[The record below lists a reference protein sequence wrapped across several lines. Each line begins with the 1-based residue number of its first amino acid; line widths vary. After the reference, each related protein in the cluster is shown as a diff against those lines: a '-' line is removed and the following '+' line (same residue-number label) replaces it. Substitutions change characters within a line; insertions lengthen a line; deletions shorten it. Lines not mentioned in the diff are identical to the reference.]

1 MMPNTKKNASRL
13 TVHLVCLLIGIVSLY
28 PLVWMVASSL
38 KESSQVFVSAHSLIP
53 TSWDFGS
60 YISGWRGFAGITFGT
75 FFKNTVIIVCSV
87 VAGTLVSCSLIA
99 YGFARIPFRLKGFW
113 FATVMLTLLLP
124 GQIVQIPQY
133 IIFYKMGWVNTFLP
147 LIVPAFFGSAF
158 FIFLLLQFI
167 RTIPYELDEAA
178 KIDGCSRFGIFSRV
192 ILPLIKPALVTAAI
206 FEFYW
211 AWDNFFGALIYLG
224 RPQLYTLSV
233 ALRLF
238 ADPSSGTDWSAMFAM
253 ATLSLIPPIL
263 VFFIFQR
270 YIVEGISTT
279 GLKG

>member
-53 TSWDFGS
+53 ASWDFGS

>member
-1 MMPNTKKNASRL
+1 MIRNSKFSWTKL
-13 TVHLVCLLIGIVSLY
+13 MIQLMCLVIGAASLY
-28 PLVWMVASSL
+28 PIAWMIASSF

-53 TSWDFGS
+53 AAWDFS
-60 YISGWRGFAGITFGT
+60 NYSNGWKGFAGITFGT
-75 FFKNTVIIVCSV
+75 FFKNTFIIVCTTV
-87 VAGTLVSCSLIA
+87 LGTIVSCSLVA
-99 YGFARIPFRLKGFW
+99 YGFARVKFKLKGFW
-113 FATVMLTLLLP
+113 FGTVMLTLLLP

-133 IIFYKMGWVNTFLP
+133 IIFHQMGWVNTIYP
-147 LIVPAFFGSAF
+147 LVVPAFFGSAF
-158 FIFLLLQFI
+158 FIFLIMQFI

-178 KIDGCSRFGIFSRV
+178 KIDGCSRFGIFSRI
-192 ILPLIKPALVTAAI
+192 ILPLIKPALVTSAI

-211 AWDNFFGALIYLG
+211 SWDNFFGALIYLG
-224 RPQLYTLSV
+224 KPQMYTVSV

-263 VFFIFQR
+263 VFFMFQR

>member
-1 MMPNTKKNASRL
+1 MTRNSKFSMGKL
-13 TVHLVCLLIGIVSLY
+13 MIQLLCVLIGIVSLY
-28 PLVWMVASSL
+28 PLVWMVASSF

-53 TSWDFGS
+53 RSWDFS
-60 YISGWRGFAGITFGT
+60 NYTTGWRGFAGITFGT
-75 FFKNTVIIVCSV
+75 FFKNTIIIVCSV
-87 VAGTLVSCSLIA
+87 VTGTVVSCSLIA

-113 FATVMLTLLLP
+113 FGTVMLTLLLP

-133 IIFYKMGWVNTFLP
+133 IIFHKLGWVNTFLP

-178 KIDGCSRFGIFSRV
+178 KIDGCSRFGIFARV
-192 ILPLIKPALVTAAI
+192 IMPLITPALVTAAI

-211 AWDNFFGALIYLG
+211 SWDNFFGALIYLG
-224 RPQLYTLSV
+224 KPQLYTISV

-263 VFFIFQR
+263 IFFVFQR

>member
-1 MMPNTKKNASRL
+1 MGKL
-13 TVHLVCLLIGIVSLY
+13 TIQLVCLIIGIVSLY
-28 PLVWMVASSL
+28 PLVWMVTSSF
-38 KESSQVFVSAHSLIP
+38 KDSSQVFVSAHSLIP
-53 TSWDFGS
+53 SHWDFS
-60 YISGWRGFAGITFGT
+60 NYTNGWRGFAGITFGT
-75 FFKNTVIIVCSV
+75 FFKNTIIIVCSV
-87 VAGTLVSCSLIA
+87 VVGTIVSCSLIA
-99 YGFARIPFRLKGFW
+99 YGFARIPFKLKGFW
-113 FATVMLTLLLP
+113 FGTVMLTLLLP

-133 IIFYKMGWVNTFLP
+133 IIFHKLGWVNTFLP

-178 KIDGCSRFGIFSRV
+178 KIDGCTRFGIFYRV
-192 ILPLIKPALVTAAI
+192 ILPLIKPALVTTAI

-211 AWDNFFGALIYLG
+211 SWDNFFGALIYLG
-224 RPQLYTLSV
+224 RPQLYTISV

-263 VFFIFQR
+263 IFFLFQR
-270 YIVEGISTT
+270 YIVEGISTA

>member
-1 MMPNTKKNASRL
+1 MIQNTKFSTEKL
-13 TVHLVCLLIGIVSLY
+13 TIQLVCLIIGIVSLY
-28 PLVWMVASSL
+28 PLVWMVASSF
-38 KESSQVFVSAHSLIP
+38 KDSSQVFVSAHSLIP
-53 TSWDFGS
+53 SSWDFS
-60 YISGWRGFAGITFGT
+60 NYITGWRGFAGITFGT
-75 FFKNTVIIVCSV
+75 FFQNTIIIVSSV
-87 VAGTLVSCSLIA
+87 VVGTIASCSLIA
-99 YGFARIPFRLKGFW
+99 YGFARIPFKLKGFW
-113 FATVMLTLLLP
+113 FGTVMLSLLLP

-133 IIFYKMGWVNTFLP
+133 IIFHKLGWVNTFLP

-167 RTIPYELDEAA
+167 RSIPYELDEAA
-178 KIDGCSRFGIFSRV
+178 KIDGCSRFGIFYRV
-192 ILPLIKPALVTAAI
+192 ILPLIKPALVTTAI

-211 AWDNFFGALIYLG
+211 SWDNFFGALIYLG
-224 RPQLYTLSV
+224 RPQLYTISV

-263 VFFIFQR
+263 IFFVFQR